1 MWFSALFIIS
11 STVNFVSLFCIKIDV
26 NETYK
31 GVTAIS
37 INSAIKLAIEH
48 FKNHPDSEIV
58 IYIAPGEHKIAFN
71 NKEDYAI
78 NFSNIK
84 PGIRKSIQLINVQCS
99 FLLAGPK
106 GRLIFK
112 GDSSYTTTI
121 ISDNFHNT
129 IIGKNVSRLTVSDLH
144 FSKYKVIRLLILQS
158 FNPKIQGSY
167 MHPKSGEGTI
177 NPDSAQWDCID
188 GFSKFVY

>member
-31 GVTAIS
+31 GVTANS

-71 NKEDYAI
+71 NEEDYAI

-84 PGIRKSIQLINVQCS
+84 PGIRKSIQLINV
-99 FLLAGPK
+99 
-106 GRLIFK
+106 
-112 GDSSYTTTI
+112 
-121 ISDNFHNT
+121 
-129 IIGKNVSRLTVSDLH
+129 H
-144 FSKYKVIRLLILQS
+144 FCLQDRKV
-158 FNPKIQGSY
+158 
-167 MHPKSGEGTI
+167 
-177 NPDSAQWDCID
+177 
-188 GFSKFVY
+188 V